1 MKPLTLFVAAALAV
15 VSTLAAAQPRDAA
28 STAQQMQA
36 QATFCEGTY
45 ALCIKAPCSGIPTLD
60 RLGNYVIERALCSCD
75 VVKGFS
81 MGPGACEDRAPV
93 SQQGRTY
100 LISTYSNRYNDT
112 NRTLSCQSRD
122 TVWAWCYGA
131 PCVVDSNDPNKA
143 TCTCP
148 VQQSAMSTLGGNC
161 RQDACDGIWSAAVPL
176 GDTFANAHFFR
187 TMRQNHPNV
196 PTNPPAQACLR

>member
-1 MKPLTLFVAAALAV
+1 M
-15 VSTLAAAQPRDAA
+15 
-28 STAQQMQA
+28 
-36 QATFCEGTY
+36 
-45 ALCIKAPCSGIPTLD
+45 
-60 RLGNYVIERALCSCD
+60 
-75 VVKGFS
+75 
-81 MGPGACEDRAPV
+81 
-93 SQQGRTY
+93 
-100 LISTYSNRYNDT
+100 
-112 NRTLSCQSRD
+112 
-122 TVWAWCYGA
+122 WAWCYGA

>member
-1 MKPLTLFVAAALAV
+1 MKSVTLLTAAAVAA

-28 STAQQMQA
+28 STATQMQS

-93 SQQGRTY
+93 TQQGRTY

-161 RQDACDGIWSAAVPL
+161 RQDACDGIWSAAAPL
-176 GDTFANAHFFR
+176 GDTFANQHFFR